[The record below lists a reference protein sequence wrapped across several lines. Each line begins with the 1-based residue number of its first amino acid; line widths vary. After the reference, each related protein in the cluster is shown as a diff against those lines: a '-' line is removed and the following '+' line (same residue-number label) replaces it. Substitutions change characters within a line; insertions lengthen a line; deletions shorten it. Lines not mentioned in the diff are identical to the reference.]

1 MSAVENNSSFRTA
14 TKKHENHSEAI
25 DLTVNRGS
33 LKETEEKEKKKK
45 KKKQYDFVF
54 KMDVIVQVESGI
66 PFIDVAF
73 NNNID
78 KLLVSWWIQ
87 NKK

>member
-1 MSAVENNSSFRTA
+1 
-14 TKKHENHSEAI
+14 
-25 DLTVNRGS
+25 
-33 LKETEEKEKKKK
+33 
-45 KKKQYDFVF
+45 
-54 KMDVIVQVESGI
+54 MDVKQVESGI

-78 KLLVSWWIQ
+78 ISLVSQWIQ